1 MAEIRFSID
10 GDVQLARNLRVFV
23 QQLQNMEDFYQS
35 ALEAMADRSDRIFKA
50 QGSNLQNAPSWRGL
64 SSRTLLARTK
74 RWGYYKKA
82 PNGPGIL
89 RWTGTLQ
96 EDKEITVTNQFG
108 QLAFTAPYAYYHQQ
122 GAGRLPKRAM
132 LDLDMATNAEI
143 VRLLQKKINDDI
155 GISGL
160 QA

>member
-23 QQLQNMEDFYQS
+23 QQLQNMQGFYDD
-35 ALEAMADRSDRIFKA
+35 AIHVMADRSDAIFKG
-50 QGSNLQNAPSWRGL
+50 QGSSLQNAPAWRGL

-89 RWTGTLQ
+89 RWTGNLQ
-96 EDKEITVTNQFG
+96 ESKEMKATNDYG
-108 QLAFTAPYAYYHQQ
+108 QLAFTAPYAKFHQD
-122 GAGRLPKRAM
+122 GSGKLPKRAM
-132 LDLDMATNAEI
+132 IDLDMATNAEI
-143 VRLLQKKINDDI
+143 VRLLQKKVDDDI